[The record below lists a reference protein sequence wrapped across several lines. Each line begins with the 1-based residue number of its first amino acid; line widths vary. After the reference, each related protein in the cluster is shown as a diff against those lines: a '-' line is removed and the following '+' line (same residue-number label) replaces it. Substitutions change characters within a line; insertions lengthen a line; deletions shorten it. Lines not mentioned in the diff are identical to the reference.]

1 MYIHGSLI
9 ISWPCRNGSCRDLA
23 LNRPLPVWPRRRLQA
38 AQKVVSKLSKKMRP
52 CYTFSKFGDCKKPQ
66 CPFLHPGGV
75 LRDGVWRKEA
85 AAPEKPQASAAKEEP
100 AGTTAG
106 DTTTAR

>member
-1 MYIHGSLI
+1 MRV
-9 ISWPCRNGSCRDLA
+9 SWLSTDPCLCDI
-23 LNRPLPVWPRRRLQA
+23 RRLQA

-66 CPFLHPGGV
+66 CPFLHPGGA
-75 LRDGVWRKEA
+75 LLDGVWRKEA

-100 AGTTAG
+100 AGITAG
-106 DTTTAR
+106 AGDKTEEG